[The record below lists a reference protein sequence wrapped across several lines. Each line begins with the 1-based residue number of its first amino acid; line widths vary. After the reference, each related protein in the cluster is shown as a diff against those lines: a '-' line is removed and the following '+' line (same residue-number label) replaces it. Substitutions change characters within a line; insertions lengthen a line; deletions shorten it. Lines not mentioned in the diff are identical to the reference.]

1 MKISKK
7 LLIST
12 CATISA
18 CFLGANTYAE
28 SIAIKIDDSTL
39 YSALKTCVADGITK
53 DEFNQLSLYSRQQV
67 ETLVCFDFGS
77 AVFDDSTQT
86 ITFAYEESLNKVE
99 YVGLPN
105 MGLTDISDLT
115 KFPNLKRGNFYKN
128 HLKNADFGTNIINP
142 RHSALIA
149 VAADN
154 NLEDIPYYYDFLNE
168 SGHVYG
174 DPAAVKEILLVMLSM
189 PNQNIE
195 GSYSGESYELPPIAS
210 KFYNALTE
218 YQDICQSEYCIG
230 GWDDTLADINN
241 ILYLENA
248 ILSDDGKTLNPIDP
262 SKDML
267 MEYRFPY
274 SMFEHDDW
282 STDWGTLEY
291 LAGDGEYID
300 IITIHVKSNI
310 NDTSNPNTFD
320 DFNAKTAIVSF
331 SLMSLGSALA
341 IKYGTG
347 RNK

>member
-1 MKISKK
+1 MKVSKK
-7 LLIST
+7 LLIAT
-12 CATISA
+12 CATIGA

-39 YSALKTCVADGITK
+39 YGALKTCVADGMTK
-53 DEFNQLSLYSRQQV
+53 EEFNQLPLYSRQHV
-67 ETLVCFDFGS
+67 ETLSCFDFGS

-86 ITFAYEESLNKVE
+86 ITFADEESLDKVE
-99 YVGLPN
+99 YVSLPN

-115 KFPNLKRGNFYKN
+115 KFPNLKRGSFYKN
-128 HLKNADFGTNIINP
+128 HLKSADFGTDIVS
-142 RHSALIA
+142 RMHSSIVAI
-149 VAADN
+149 AADN

-174 DPAAVKEILLVMLSM
+174 DPAAVKEILLVVLSM

-195 GSYSGESYELPPIAS
+195 DSYSGDSYELPPIAS
-210 KFYNALTE
+210 KFYDALTE
-218 YQDICQSEYCIG
+218 YQDICQTEDCIA
-230 GWDDTLADINN
+230 GWDHALADINN

-248 ILSDDGKTLNPIDP
+248 ALSDDGMTLSPIDS

-267 MEYRFPY
+267 MKYRFPY

-291 LAGDGEYID
+291 LAGDGEYIN
-300 IITIHVKSNI
+300 IITIRVKSNN
-310 NDTSNPNTFD
+310 NDTPNPNTLD
-320 DFNAKTAIVSF
+320 DFNMETAIISF
-331 SLMSLGSALA
+331 ALMSLGSALA